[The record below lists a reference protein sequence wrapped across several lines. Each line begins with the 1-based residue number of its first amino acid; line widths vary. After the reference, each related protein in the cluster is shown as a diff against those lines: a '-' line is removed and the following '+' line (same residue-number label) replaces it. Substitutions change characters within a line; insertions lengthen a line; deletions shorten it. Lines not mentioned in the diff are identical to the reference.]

1 MKTGFGN
8 FLGFSLA
15 CFLAGCSSVDT
26 TAIIENNQ
34 SIYFGKKEK
43 YRFVKS
49 QKLATYVIG
58 YGKSH
63 GKLLIQTFNEKS

>member
-8 FLGFSLA
+8 FLGFSLV

-49 QKLATYVIG
+49 QTV
-58 YGKSH
+58 
-63 GKLLIQTFNEKS
+63 Q